1 MKLYGLIGFPL
12 GHSFSRRYFTEK
24 FDREGIADCEYRN
37 FPIESI
43 EEVSRLLSRPELQG
57 FNVTIP
63 YKQQI
68 IPYLSALSDE
78 ARAIG
83 AVNCVRLGPD
93 GPVGY
98 NTDAFGFRRSLLSQ
112 LGGARPERALVLGTG
127 GASKAVGYVLG
138 ELGIPFDSVSRDS
151 NKCRFTYGTLTAD
164 GVGPPADRQRDAAG
178 NLPSHGRI
186 PAHSLR
192 GNRPRTLS
200 VRSGLQ
206 SAAHGISAEGSRTG
220 RRNAQ
225 RLRHARRASRTGMGN
240 LERETVTAPDR
251 EAAMRFS

>member
-24 FDREGIADCEYRN
+24 FDREGIVDCEYRN

-98 NTDAFGFRRSLLSQ
+98 NTDAFGFRRSLLSL

-164 GVGPPADRQRDAAG
+164 AVSDRRLIVNATPLGTYPATEGYPPIPYEGIGPGHFLFDLVYNPPLTEFLRRGAEWGAATRNGYDMLVGQ
-178 NLPSHGRI
+178 
-186 PAHSLR
+186 
-192 GNRPRTLS
+192 
-200 VRSGLQ
+200 
-206 SAAHGISAEGSRTG
+206 AE
-220 RRNAQ
+220 
-225 RLRHARRASRTGMGN
+225 RAWEIWNGK
-240 LERETVTAPDR
+240 P
-251 EAAMRFS
+251 

>member
-98 NTDAFGFRRSLLSQ
+98 NTDAFGFRRSLLSL
-112 LGGARPERALVLGTG
+112 LGGADRSGRSCSEPAEPRRRSVMCSESSAFRSTACRAT
-127 GASKAVGYVLG
+127 ATSA
-138 ELGIPFDSVSRDS
+138 VSR
-151 NKCRFTYGTLTAD
+151 TE
-164 GVGPPADRQRDAAG
+164 P
-178 NLPSHGRI
+178 
-186 PAHSLR
+186 
-192 GNRPRTLS
+192 
-200 VRSGLQ
+200 
-206 SAAHGISAEGSRTG
+206 
-220 RRNAQ
+220 
-225 RLRHARRASRTGMGN
+225 
-240 LERETVTAPDR
+240 
-251 EAAMRFS
+251 

>member
-43 EEVSRLLSRPELQG
+43 EEVSRLLSRPKLQG

-164 GVGPPADRQRDAAG
+164 AVSDRRLIVNATPLGTYPATEGYPPIPYEGIGP
-178 NLPSHGRI
+178 
-186 PAHSLR
+186 
-192 GNRPRTLS
+192 
-200 VRSGLQ
+200 
-206 SAAHGISAEGSRTG
+206 
-220 RRNAQ
+220 
-225 RLRHARRASRTGMGN
+225 
-240 LERETVTAPDR
+240 
-251 EAAMRFS
+251 

>member
-1 MKLYGLIGFPL
+1 M
-12 GHSFSRRYFTEK
+12 
-24 FDREGIADCEYRN
+24 
-37 FPIESI
+37 
-43 EEVSRLLSRPELQG
+43 
-57 FNVTIP
+57 
-63 YKQQI
+63 
-68 IPYLSALSDE
+68 
-78 ARAIG
+78 
-83 AVNCVRLGPD
+83 
-93 GPVGY
+93 
-98 NTDAFGFRRSLLSQ
+98 
-112 LGGARPERALVLGTG
+112 LGTG

-164 GVGPPADRQRDAAG
+164 AVSDRRLIVNATPLGTYPATEGYPPILTRE
-178 NLPSHGRI
+178 S
-186 PAHSLR
+186 
-192 GNRPRTLS
+192 PRTLS

-251 EAAMRFS
+251 EAAMRFSRSKFRKRRIPRNALHLLYDERMECVFAAVSVHAMKSSEPESSVSETRRIRRPLVQKTERKSAECRKPTEIK